1 MHVDLNTINQIVMI
15 LSRLGIITI
24 LFGALKKYGTYL
36 VKKQK
41 MKKAEI
47 ETLRKTQ
54 ETENA
59 KLHSTDKNLQYGI
72 VAILHHEI
80 YLICNQHLNAGYV
93 SVDEFEELRY
103 LYDEYAKLGGNG
115 TGKAL
120 FQKVQQLP
128 FKDNNEGV
136 ENHE

>member
-47 ETLRKTQ
+47 ETLRK
-54 ETENA
+54 
-59 KLHSTDKNLQYGI
+59 
-72 VAILHHEI
+72 
-80 YLICNQHLNAGYV
+80 
-93 SVDEFEELRY
+93 FWR
-103 LYDEYAKLGGNG
+103 
-115 TGKAL
+115 
-120 FQKVQQLP
+120 
-128 FKDNNEGV
+128 
-136 ENHE
+136 